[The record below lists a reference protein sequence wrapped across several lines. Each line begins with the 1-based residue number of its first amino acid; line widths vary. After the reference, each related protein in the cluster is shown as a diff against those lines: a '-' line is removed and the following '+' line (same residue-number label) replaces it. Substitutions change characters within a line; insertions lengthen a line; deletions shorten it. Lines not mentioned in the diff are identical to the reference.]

1 MGLDFSENIM
11 KSSLFDPCGGGGR
24 FKACIN
30 NSGG

>member
-11 KSSLFDPCGGGGR
+11 KSSPFDPCGGGR

-30 NSGG
+30 NFEG